1 MFCRKCGAEIP
12 DNAQVCDNCGT
23 SVSVVPETVVSDG
36 SEDISIK
43 KKISN
48 STVGIA
54 AVIAAIVVILAVLAV
69 IFFGGRS
76 YRAVVNEFFDS
87 VYEDTDTEELAELF
101 PPALL
106 RAEFGYYGDNDS
118 MYDMMDYY
126 IKSELSTIN
135 VDDDRIKV
143 KYDIVSN
150 EKYDNDKFDELKDQL
165 YSQYGIKPSAARS
178 IKANYTL
185 TVKGSN
191 ASQSDTV
198 QLELIKMGRSWYLV
212 GLDAVDSLS
221 GLGYL

>member
-1 MFCRKCGAEIP
+1 MFCRKCGAELP
-12 DNAQVCDNCGT
+12 DNAQVCANCGT
-23 SVSVVPETVVSDG
+23 SVSSVPETGIPNG
-36 SEDISIK
+36 SESISVK

-48 STVGIA
+48 RTIGIA
-54 AVIAAIVVILAVLAV
+54 AVAAVIVVILAVLAV

-76 YRAVVNEFFDS
+76 YRAVVNDFFDS

-101 PPALL
+101 PPAIL
-106 RAEFGYYGDNDS
+106 RSEFVYYGDNDE

-126 IKSELSTIN
+126 IKSELATIN
-135 VDDDRIKV
+135 VDDDRIRV

-150 EKYDNDKFDELKDQL
+150 EKYDKDKLNELRDQL

-191 ASQSDTV
+191 SSQSDTV
-198 QLELIKMGRSWYLV
+198 QLELVKIGRSWYLV